1 MSEAT
6 RLQNLDLTSPAA
18 KVPLRIALLG
28 YRSNP
33 YSGGQGIYLKY
44 VSRALRALGHE
55 VHVISGE
62 PYPDL
67 DEGIRLIKLP
77 GLNLYAVPS
86 PLRAWRWRFLTSV
99 TDLVE
104 WLSIISGGFP
114 EPYTFGRRVADYL
127 WQHRHEYD
135 IIHDNQ
141 SLSYGVLKLQSR
153 GLAVVSTIHHPITYD
168 RDIALA
174 HNHHWGMRLLIKRW
188 HHFLTM
194 QTKVARQLKFIQT
207 VSERS
212 KIDICT
218 AFDVDPA
225 DVCVV
230 LNGVD
235 TDQFRP
241 LPDISRDQFHLITT
255 ASADQP
261 LKGTQ
266 HLIPAFANLRRIF
279 PDLRLTFIGQPKVG
293 GDTQK
298 LIDELQVGDAITFK
312 HGITTE
318 QIVELY
324 ARATLAVVPSEYEG
338 FGLPAAEAM
347 ACAVPVVS
355 TNGGALPEVVGEAG
369 VIVPKADPQALTDAI
384 ASLLTDPE
392 KRSSL
397 GAAGRVRM
405 QTQFSW
411 DTVAQELTSYYQQV
425 IST

>member
-6 RLQNLDLTSPAA
+6 RLQNLDLPTTTA
-18 KVPLRIALLG
+18 PLRIALLG

-44 VSRALRALGHE
+44 VSRALRSLGHE

-77 GLNLYAVPS
+77 GLNLYAEPS
-86 PLRAWRWRFLTSV
+86 VLRAWRWRHLTSA
-99 TDLVE
+99 TDLFE
-104 WLSIISGGFP
+104 WLSTVSGGFP

-127 WQHRHEYD
+127 WRHRREYD

-141 SLSYGVLKLQSR
+141 SLSYGVLNLQTR
-153 GLAVVSTIHHPITYD
+153 GLSVVSTIHHPITYD

-174 HNHHWGMRLLIKRW
+174 HHDAWGMRLLIKRW
-188 HHFLTM
+188 HHFLAM
-194 QTKVARQLKFIQT
+194 QTNVARQLKYIQT
-207 VSERS
+207 VSEQS
-212 KIDICT
+212 KTDICR
-218 AFDVDPA
+218 AFKVDPA
-225 DVCVV
+225 HVCVV
-230 LNGVD
+230 HNGVD
-235 TDQFRP
+235 TEEFRP
-241 LPDISRDQFHLITT
+241 IPRIPRDPFHLITT

-266 HLIPAFANLRRIF
+266 HLIPAFASLRQEF
-279 PDLRLTFIGQPKVG
+279 PSLQLTFIGQPKSG

-298 LIDELQVGDAITFK
+298 LIDQLGVGDAITFR
-312 HGITTE
+312 HGITTQ

-347 ACAVPVVS
+347 ACAVPLIS
-355 TNGGALPEVVGEAG
+355 TDGGALPEVVGEAG
-369 VIVPKADPQALTDAI
+369 IIVPKADPQALANAI
-384 ASLLTDPE
+384 AALLRDSDRRQE
-392 KRSSL
+392 L
-397 GAAGRVRM
+397 AAAGRLRM
-405 QTQFSW
+405 QTFFSW
-411 DTVAQELTSYYQQV
+411 ENVAEELTSYYQQV
-425 IST
+425 ISP